1 MTQKGAAKR
10 HYLLLKSWQR
20 SCRDHPVK
28 SRCRHAKNERRKGR
42 RMKGGK

>member
-1 MTQKGAAKR
+1 MKHKGAAKR

-20 SCRDHPVK
+20 SCRNHPVR
-28 SRCRHAKNERRKGR
+28 SRCRHARSERSKGQ